1 MLPEKIR
8 AFLIAQHGKK
18 MGKKK
23 KQFTELT
30 TLLWIHINPYN
41 CITLWYN
48 GKKVY
53 DETATLFIEK
63 KDKQWIQYIKEYTR
77 IIR

>member
-1 MLPEKIR
+1 MLPEKVR
-8 AFLIAQHGKK
+8 LSLLAQHNKK

-23 KQFTELT
+23 RQFIELT
-30 TLLWIHINPYN
+30 KLLWIHINPYN

-53 DETATLFIEK
+53 DETVTLFVETNN
-63 KDKQWIQYIKEYTR
+63 KDWINYLKEYIK
-77 IIR
+77 

>member
-1 MLPEKIR
+1 M
-8 AFLIAQHGKK
+8 AQYNKK

-23 KQFTELT
+23 KQFIELT
-30 TLLWIHINPYN
+30 KLLWIHISPYD

-53 DETATLFIEK
+53 DETATSFIEQNNR
-63 KDKQWIQYIKEYTR
+63 DWISYLKEMYK
-77 IIR
+77 